1 MQYVMTPATH
11 TTESLVWWDGAFTEQ
26 ELDWLQQKAQA
37 ANHKA
42 YVGTGDVGVVDK
54 SIRRSNLD
62 WLHNTP
68 ETVWVFRRLSHVAS
82 KLNAQFFNFDLIGFG
97 EPLQLTHYD
106 QSENGMYGW
115 HQDYGAE
122 VSRKLSLTVQ
132 LTHPS
137 DYEGGDFEI
146 FEIPQ
151 PRKAQRKRGLVLAF
165 PSFTVHQVTP
175 VTQGSRQS
183 LVAWISGAPFK

>member
-11 TTESLVWWDGAFTEQ
+11 STESLVWWDGAFTEQ
-26 ELDWLQQKAQA
+26 ELDWLQQKAKA
-37 ANHKA
+37 ASQGA
-42 YVGTGDVGVVDK
+42 YVGSDIGGVINKNV
-54 SIRRSNLD
+54 RRSNLD
-62 WLHNTP
+62 WLNNTP
-68 ETVWVFRRLSHVAS
+68 ETVWVFQRLASVAS
-82 KLNAQFFNFDLIGFG
+82 KLNAQFFNFDLLGFG
-97 EPLQLTHYD
+97 EPLQLTNYD

-115 HQDYGAE
+115 HQDYGGE

-146 FEIPQ
+146 FESAKPKQ
-151 PRKAQRKRGLVLAF
+151 ARKQRGLILAF

-175 VTQGSRQS
+175 VTRGSRQS